1 MIKAIEDKEK
11 KINDYKVYTNTYTN
25 FDWFQLSHLFELY
38 NWYFIENCDKLEYIL
53 IDLANILFSLYKR
66 TNQININEN
75 KKSDELIQIIEI
87 ISSFGDILS
96 DLIEIIPKLFT
107 LIISISNKHLII
119 IDNIIVFKI
128 LCIYCLFL
136 F

>member
-75 KKSDELIQIIEI
+75 KKSDIFYTMNLQHNKNNPTIRKIKKNSIYYISIIYSKKVYQIINE
-87 ISSFGDILS
+87 
-96 DLIEIIPKLFT
+96 
-107 LIISISNKHLII
+107 
-119 IDNIIVFKI
+119 
-128 LCIYCLFL
+128 
-136 F
+136 